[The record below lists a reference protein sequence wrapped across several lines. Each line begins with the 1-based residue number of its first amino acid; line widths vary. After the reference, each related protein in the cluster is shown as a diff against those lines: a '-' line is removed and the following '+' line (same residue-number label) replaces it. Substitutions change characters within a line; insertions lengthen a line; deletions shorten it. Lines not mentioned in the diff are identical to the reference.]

1 MLFLSFG
8 TSFVDTFLKP
18 FTRTSEEWECSLIT
32 QVPASMCLPLKSK
45 KLKTSSSTK
54 LLKKLMISQYLEPSL
69 FLNLRKMSVL
79 DMEPRVVAMAVTRAD
94 MAIKEDMGAARVVT
108 VSLAAAMAS
117 KAMAYA
123 PRAMVVPR
131 ADTDSLTAA
140 MDNLQVV
147 MASRDNNK
155 AQTGVITPAL
165 CSLETS
171 VSSTKMELIRV
182 SDAWAW
188 ILSESVFCRTIRED
202 QKELLLLT
210 LQAQE
215 TTSRH

>member
-1 MLFLSFG
+1 
-8 TSFVDTFLKP
+8 
-18 FTRTSEEWECSLIT
+18 
-32 QVPASMCLPLKSK
+32 
-45 KLKTSSSTK
+45 
-54 LLKKLMISQYLEPSL
+54 MISQYLGPSL

-94 MAIKEDMGAARVVT
+94 MAIKEDMVAARVVT

-131 ADTDSLTAA
+131 VVPRVDTDSLTAA

-147 MASRDNNK
+147 MASKDNHK
-155 AQTGVITPAL
+155 AQTSLITPAP

-182 SDAWAW
+182 SDAWA
-188 ILSESVFCRTIRED
+188 
-202 QKELLLLT
+202 
-210 LQAQE
+210 
-215 TTSRH
+215 